1 MPDHLDP
8 EFFLPSR
15 IGLGHELGH
24 LLESLVRCK
33 LGALVF
39 GNLEAQAELSEH
51 RIVQTFPI
59 PLFARTLGVDVP
71 GHEAA
76 GKVVAVGS
84 AVTYTQVGDH
94 VVLSTFGNCGH
105 CADCEAGEPGNC
117 AVGMGGLAQPYAE
130 GDQPLYNFANLG
142 AFVQETIVSENQC
155 IPIPK
160 EMPLTSA
167 ALIGCGVM
175 TGTGA
180 VFNRARVGLG
190 DSVVV
195 IGAGG
200 VGLNVIQA
208 AKLVGAKQIIAIDRI
223 AEKEQLATAF
233 GATDFLLAADDDFDA
248 IGSVK
253 ALSGGGVHHAFEVV
267 GHTGLLADAIQMT
280 RAGGNICAVG
290 VPDLTASVT
299 YNFQSL
305 YQNKNLMGIRA
316 GGARPRKDFRTLADL
331 YMTQIYWL
339 VLGAAGAVLIAA
351 IDYRHYERHGW
362 VAYGAGMARA
372 GALERLASANVGGIK
387 QRPLR
392 LQLRKN

>member
-1 MPDHLDP
+1 MLPQGARRSERDMQGLICEGTTEDSVRLSNEIELVGELAPRQVRVEIHAAGVCGSDMSCIHGKYYMP
-8 EFFLPSR
+8 
-15 IGLGHELGH
+15 
-24 LLESLVRCK
+24 
-33 LGALVF
+33 
-39 GNLEAQAELSEH
+39 
-51 RIVQTFPI
+51 T
-59 PLFARTLGVDVP
+59 PLVP

-105 CADCEAGEPGNC
+105 CSDCEAGDPGNC
-117 AVGMGGLAQPYAE
+117 AVGMGGLAQPYTE

-155 IPIPK
+155 VPIPK
-160 EMPLTSA
+160 EMPLASA

-223 AEKEQLATAF
+223 AEKEKLATAF
-233 GATDFLLAADDDFDA
+233 GATDFLLAEGDDFDA
-248 IGSVK
+248 IGAVK

-305 YQNKNLMGIRA
+305 HQNKNLMGIRA

-331 YMTQIYWL
+331 YMKGMLKLDEMISNT
-339 VLGAAGAVLIAA
+339 AGLDGLIPAFDA
-351 IDYRHYERHGW
+351 
-362 VAYGAGMARA
+362 MRA
-372 GALERLASANVGGIK
+372 GTEARTVLLPHG
-387 QRPLR
+387 
-392 LQLRKN
+392 